1 MSAPLLRCAA
11 VVTCRNEAD
20 LLQQHL
26 PLQDRVEG
34 EVEAAQHLPLAGF
47 GVLEEGLSQAGAGAL
62 GYMEQHELQAMVNN
76 HPVFSPRNSRI
87 SRSLRLWASPRQ
99 TSFN

>member
-1 MSAPLLRCAA
+1 MAEIHQRS
-11 VVTCRNEAD
+11 VGQV
-20 LLQQHL
+20 HL

-34 EVEAAQHLPLAGF
+34 EVEAAQHLSPTCF
-47 GVLEEGLSQAGAGAL
+47 GVLEEGPSQAGAGAL
-62 GYMEQHELQAMVNN
+62 GHVQQHELQAVVND